1 MYAGNRDDFSLKF
14 LSALENFISN
24 DIEDSDNTRNFED
37 IFYCTELEFL
47 AEDRDSAVLTIDG
60 VDMSVDL
67 VEPSDG
73 EGGGSEQSI
82 VLSLTP
88 VGADDDAKRFIKCS
102 FYYSSW
108 GETATIG
115 DADFYEVKPT
125 IVQRTEYLQV
135 KEN

>member
-1 MYAGNRDDFSLKF
+1 MYIGNRDDFSLKF
-14 LSALENFISN
+14 LSALEDFISN
-24 DIEDSDNTRNFED
+24 DMEDYDKNKNFED

-47 AEDRDSAVLTIDG
+47 SEGSDNAVLTIDG
-60 VDMSVDL
+60 VDMTVDV
-67 VEPSDG
+67 VEPSEG

-88 VGADDDAKRFIKCS
+88 VEADDDAKRFIKCS

-108 GETATIG
+108 GETATIS

-125 IVQRTEYLQV
+125 IVQRTEYTKV
-135 KEN
+135 EKN